1 MTRKELKIE
10 IGKIGYEVSC
20 ANNYLHKQYL
30 LHKLTNEL
38 CNKLGLRD

>member
-10 IGKIGYEVSC
+10 IGKIGYEIAC
-20 ANNYLHKQYL
+20 ASNYIHKQLL

-38 CNKLGLRD
+38 CDKLELKD

>member
-10 IGKIGYEVSC
+10 IGKIGYEITC
-20 ANNYLHKQYL
+20 ASNYMYKQYL

-38 CNKLGLRD
+38 CDKLELKD